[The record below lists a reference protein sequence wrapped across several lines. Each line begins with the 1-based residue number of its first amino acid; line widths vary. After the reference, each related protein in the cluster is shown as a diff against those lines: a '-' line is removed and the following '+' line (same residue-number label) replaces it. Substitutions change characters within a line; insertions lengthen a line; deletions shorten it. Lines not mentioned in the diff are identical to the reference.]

1 MLKLF
6 DEDYDNIGFTS
17 DALGDCA
24 SVLQG
29 KRNVLQQLMSGGD
42 LEDFEKSTCST
53 LSPLLA
59 VLEAEPSGSPS
70 KKAKHEDNVE
80 MKTLNP

>member
-42 LEDFEKSTCST
+42 LENFEKSTCST